1 MELKDGLLGDVPM
14 VATIGSLDEST
25 CGALEAAL
33 RERLEARFNIVFLD
47 MSEVTFIDAAGVA
60 VLKAWVRSLGGK
72 GWLGV
77 IGPNDEVRKTLE
89 TEELIPNGNVLMFE
103 DRNEA
108 RMITGQRQS
117 T

>member
-1 MELKDGLLGDVPM
+1 MELEYGLLGDVPM
-14 VATIGSLDEST
+14 VAAIGSVDEST
-25 CGALEAAL
+25 CGALEAVL
-33 RERLEARFNIVFLD
+33 RERLEARFNIVFLGL
-47 MSEVTFIDAAGVA
+47 SEVTFIDAAGVA

-77 IGPNDEVRKTLE
+77 IGPSDEVRRALE
-89 TEELIPNGNVLMFE
+89 TEGLIPNGNVLLFK